1 MGPRWKRNEKN
12 ASLTHTYYRSFLL
25 LIVIP
30 LVLVF
35 MVAEIVIGYL
45 IRNASIETIDA
56 VQENIATALS
66 NDVRTNALQLSHF
79 VCINGGEFT
88 QVAAEVHN
96 STGSAWYEADQLLQR
111 AFRTAMVPS
120 QAIVAGGFYMKG
132 GGAVY
137 MKETI
142 VLPEEE
148 IRAEPWYGEAVEH
161 PNTVALGGYDTSRVR
176 LTGNI
181 QKGNQLVVAT
191 ALATD
196 LATDKSG
203 EIEVITFFTISQVSD
218 VLAAQ
223 NRDGDMGF
231 SVILDGSGQVIYGDM
246 GKEAVRD
253 FFGQRLGEFPPGSQT
268 RRAAL
273 LGKGA
278 CDYFFRTR
286 AIPDTDWSV
295 VTFTKEASL
304 PELYASPADLA
315 AGGGKFHY
323 PRL

>member
-1 MGPRWKRNEKN
+1 M
-12 ASLTHTYYRSFLL
+12 
-25 LIVIP
+25 
-30 LVLVF
+30 
-35 MVAEIVIGYL
+35 
-45 IRNASIETIDA
+45 
-56 VQENIATALS
+56 
-66 NDVRTNALQLSHF
+66 
-79 VCINGGEFT
+79 
-88 QVAAEVHN
+88 
-96 STGSAWYEADQLLQR
+96 
-111 AFRTAMVPS
+111 
-120 QAIVAGGFYMKG
+120 
-132 GGAVY
+132 
-137 MKETI
+137 
-142 VLPEEE
+142 LPEEE
-148 IRAEPWYGEAVEH
+148 IRAEPWYGEAVER
-161 PNTVALGGYDTSRVR
+161 PNTVVLGGYDTSRVR

-203 EIEVITFFTISQVSD
+203 EIDVVTFFTISQISD

-246 GKEAVRD
+246 GREAVRD

-273 LGKGA
+273 LEEGN

-323 PRL
+323 RQFLSTLPVSLDESALLDGCSYFQLFARIIFPLLAPATATVAIIKAITIINDMYIPYLYMPKSKLRTLTTFLMDYANAQQGSWQTLAAGIIVVMLPTILVYLFFQRYILAGVAAGAVKE